1 MNDRLIVAL
10 EVLPKI
16 EVNSGHRMTPIER
29 MTAAVDSALQYADLL
44 IVREK
49 ATRKV
54 ERPESVFPALR

>member
-1 MNDRLIVAL
+1 
-10 EVLPKI
+10 
-16 EVNSGHRMTPIER
+16 MTPIER